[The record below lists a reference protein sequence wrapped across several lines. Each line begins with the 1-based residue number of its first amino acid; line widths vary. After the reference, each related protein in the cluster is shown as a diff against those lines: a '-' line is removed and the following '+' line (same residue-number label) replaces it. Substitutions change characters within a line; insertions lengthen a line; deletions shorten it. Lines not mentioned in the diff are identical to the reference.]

1 MMKKILCLA
10 AAALMLAACSKGSY
24 QAPNPILPIHLT
36 GDTTHLYLTDYMPA
50 VSSLEEV
57 SFDENE
63 YYSVVNAE
71 DMQLDLVV
79 NDQPAL
85 DVLTVRTGSEATD
98 IVVLPAKPSVNAL
111 TTKAYA
117 NDKIELEFTQPL
129 ELKNVIVMLGNRFYD
144 NYDYDNEEQ
153 TLTINLKGLKAPGR
167 AWLRVYAETEDALL
181 NDVLV
186 PLQDGKP
193 VLSTKELNRH
203 DDQAQILY
211 SLLIDRFNN
220 GNTANDWKMN
230 SPEVLDVVDYQ
241 GGDFAGITAK
251 IRDGFFEELGI
262 TTLWISPITQNPY
275 DAWGYYP
282 FTQNEDG
289 TYNNKYD
296 NTKAYTK
303 FSGYHGYWPIY
314 ITKVEE
320 RFGTDEELREL
331 LATAHAHNMNVVLDY
346 VANHMHINAPFYQV
360 HPEAH
365 TDSILP
371 DGRRNFELWDEARLT
386 TWFDVHIP
394 SLDLEKEYVYEPMTD
409 SALYWLENFELDGFR
424 HDACKHIPEI
434 YWRTFGHKLATR
446 FPDRHI
452 WMIGETYGDTKL
464 IGSYVKT
471 GMLPAQ
477 FDFNIYH
484 TAIDALTAHR
494 GTNMLDMS
502 RTIEE
507 SLAAYGAHHTMGN
520 ISDNHDK
527 CRFISLAGGAVSWD
541 ENDKMA
547 GWTRHIGVTADD
559 NDDANDNR
567 KAAAYRAAMLL
578 EVINMTIP
586 GVPCIYQGDEYA
598 EPGANDPDNRG
609 MMRFSGLSED
619 QQTFRAGVQQL
630 AALRRGTM
638 ALLYGDYIP
647 VSADENTL
655 AFKRIY
661 MGQVVEVVI
670 SMTEETSITID
681 GEKVFSI

>member
-1 MMKKILCLA
+1 MKKAFFLLLGCVMIVSCA
-10 AAALMLAACSKGSY
+10 QKAP
-24 QAPNPILPIHLT
+24 QAPNPITPIHVE
-36 GDTTHLYLTDYMPA
+36 GDTTHIYLTDYMPA
-50 VSSLEEV
+50 LSSLEGVEIQ
-57 SFDENE
+57 SEHYQAINME
-63 YYSVVNAE
+63 GIE
-71 DMQLDLVV
+71 LDLVSDEHKAMDLLSV
-79 NDQPAL
+79 THDGEEIQ
-85 DVLTVRTGSEATD
+85 
-98 IVVLPAKPSVNAL
+98 IVVLPKRNVINAL
-111 TTKAYA
+111 ATTSYA
-117 NDKIELEFTQPL
+117 DNKITIEPQQDVTIFSACVLIGD
-129 ELKNVIVMLGNRFYD
+129 VYYD
-144 NYDYDNEEQ
+144 NYTAYTNKIEIDLSQ
-153 TLTINLKGLKAPGR
+153 HQGKGR
-167 AWLRVYAETEDALL
+167 EWLRVFADTKDALL
-181 NDVLV
+181 NDILV

-193 VLSTKELNRH
+193 VLDVKDLNRH

-211 SLLIDRFNN
+211 SLMIDRFAN
-220 GNTANDWKMN
+220 GKTSNDWKMN
-230 SPEVLDVVDYQ
+230 SEEVLDVVDYQ
-241 GGDFAGITAK
+241 GGDLVGITQK
-251 IRDGFFEELGI
+251 IREGWFDNLGI
-262 TTLWISPITQNPY
+262 TTIWISPITQNPY

-282 FTQNEDG
+282 FEQNEDG

-296 NTKAYTK
+296 NTRAYTK
-303 FSGYHGYWPIY
+303 FSGYHGYWPIF
-314 ITKVEE
+314 ITRVEE
-320 RFGTDEELREL
+320 RFGTDKELKEM
-331 LATAHAHNMNVVLDY
+331 LAEAHKHNMNVVLDY
-346 VANHMHINAPFYQV
+346 VANHMHINAPFYQE

-409 SALYWLENFELDGFR
+409 SALYWLENFDLDGFR

-452 WMIGETYGDTKL
+452 WMIGETYGDPQL
-464 IGSYVKT
+464 ISSYVKT

-484 TAIDALTAHR
+484 TAIDLLTYHYDK
-494 GTNMLDMS
+494 NMLDLS

-541 ENDKMA
+541 ENDKKA
-547 GWTRHIGVTADD
+547 GWTRHIGVTA
-559 NDDANDNR
+559 NDEDENENEN
-567 KAAAYRAAMLL
+567 KAKAYRAAMLL

-609 MMRFSGLSED
+609 MMKFDGLTEP
-619 QQTFRAGVQQL
+619 QQAFRAKVQELIQ
-630 AALRRGTM
+630 LRRNTM

-647 VSADENTL
+647 VSVDENTL
-655 AFKRIY
+655 VFKRVY
-661 MGQVVEVVI
+661 MGDVAEVVI
-670 SMTEETSITID
+670 SRSGETSITLN